1 MAISSSPADFS
12 IAQKV
17 LHWLMAA
24 AIILDLFV
32 AQKFGGVMEEW
43 DRIESRS
50 DHATLGTIVAM
61 LFAIRLYLR
70 LRHGAPALPMDLPKW
85 QTGLAHAA
93 HWALYGLMGLLIA
106 SGMAAAFNADSL
118 ISPFGLFSYGD
129 GTGDAPTFLT
139 VRLVHEFATNAI
151 IALIILHAIAAVYHL
166 AIKNH
171 RSLTLRMLKFWQ
183 SGGQPS

>member
-1 MAISSSPADFS
+1 MAMASSPTDFS

-17 LHWLMAA
+17 VHWLMAA

-32 AQKFGGVMEEW
+32 AQKFGGAMEDW

-50 DHATLGTIVAM
+50 DHATLGTIVAV

-70 LRHGAPALPMDLPKW
+70 FRHGAPALPMDLPKW

-106 SGMAAAFNADSL
+106 SGIAAAFNADSL
-118 ISPFGLFSYGD
+118 VSPFGLFSYGN
-129 GTGDAPTFLT
+129 GTGNASTFLT
-139 VRLVHEFATNAI
+139 IRSVHEFATNAI
-151 IALIILHAIAAVYHL
+151 IALIMLHVIAAVYHL

-171 RSLTLRMLKFWQ
+171 RLLTLRMLKFWR
-183 SGGQPS
+183 SGGRPS